1 MSYNQKKM
9 SEIADKIIQSMQ
21 DHGTDWIKPFTTL
34 SNLGGTNLPKNV
46 RGTYYTGI
54 NSVML
59 SMERVAE
66 GFNSNTWMTFK
77 QVNEQGG
84 KVLKGSKSTCV
95 CFMSQSVKE
104 KPDGEAEAYSF
115 LKFYNVFNI
124 DQTDLKLVEKPV
136 KALPEVE
143 KLANIDNYVLKTK
156 AVIKHEEAGRCY
168 YMPSQDMINMSPVD
182 SWKPTGNSTAQ
193 QNYYST
199 LLHELIHWTGH
210 KSRIDRLNKFS
221 YAEEELIAELGSGLL
236 CNLLG
241 ISKEPS
247 DQHAKYLNS
256 WIKAISDK
264 PKALFQ
270 ATAQAQKAINFMDDL
285 QQVKEAKTA

>member
-9 SEIADKIIQSMQ
+9 SEIADKIIKSMQ

-34 SNLGGTNLPKNV
+34 SNLGGTNLPMNV

-54 NSVML
+54 NSISL
-59 SMERVAE
+59 SLDRIDR
-66 GFNSNTWMTFK
+66 GFNSNTWLTFK
-77 QVNEQGG
+77 QVNELGG
-84 KVLKGSKSTCV
+84 QVLKGSKSVSV
-95 CFMSQSVKE
+95 CFMSPVTKQLDNGDV
-104 KPDGEAEAYSF
+104 EAYSL
-115 LKFYNVFNI
+115 LKFYNVFNV
-124 DQTDLKLVEKPV
+124 DQTDLKLEQKQV

-143 KLANIDNYVLKTK
+143 KLANIEKYVANTK
-156 AVIKHEEAGRCY
+156 AKIKHEEAGRCY
-168 YMPSQDMINMSPVD
+168 YVPSSDIINMSPLD
-182 SWKPTGNSTAQ
+182 TWKPTSNSTAQ

-210 KSRIDRLNKFS
+210 QSRIDRFKKFS

-241 ISKEPS
+241 IAKEPS

-270 ATAQAQKAINFMDDL
+270 ATAQAQKAINLMEEL
-285 QQVKEAKTA
+285 QQVKESKVA

>member
-9 SEIADKIIQSMQ
+9 SEIADKIIKSMQ

-34 SNLGGTNLPKNV
+34 SNLGGTNLPMNV

-54 NSVML
+54 NSISL
-59 SMERVAE
+59 SLDRIDR
-66 GFNSNTWMTFK
+66 GFNSNTWLTFK
-77 QVNEQGG
+77 QVNELGG
-84 KVLKGSKSTCV
+84 QVFKGSKSVSV
-95 CFMSQSVKE
+95 CFMSPVTKQLE
-104 KPDGEAEAYSF
+104 NGEVEAYSL
-115 LKFYNVFNI
+115 LKFYNVFNV
-124 DQTDLKLVEKPV
+124 DQTDLKLEQKPV

-143 KLANIDNYVLKTK
+143 KLANIEKYIANTK
-156 AVIKHEEAGRCY
+156 AKIKHEEAGRCY
-168 YMPSQDMINMSPVD
+168 YVPSSDIINMSPLD
-182 SWKPTGNSTAQ
+182 TWKPTSNSTAQ

-241 ISKEPS
+241 IAKEPS

-256 WIKAISDK
+256 WIRAIQDK

-270 ATAQAQKAINFMDDL
+270 ATAQAQKAINLMEEL
-285 QQVKEAKTA
+285 QQVKESKVA